1 MQIET
6 LISLIPGTQTRCG
19 NWAEVGWNLYEE
31 PQWDQKMAL
40 GGHLNA
46 WDVSPSQGQLHNWV
60 PVKRPV
66 EAGPGTPR
74 PPRTFIS
81 PAKYRKIISH
91 QWAQCSSPRF
101 KFGNDTKL
109 NMGYIFS
116 KSRRLCPYFA
126 IWFCWFWQ
134 CREKEKRKIFWYC
147 FSLPK
152 KDTLYIEKERNN
164 VSEGKERY
172 GKEQRQWICPGLTKK
187 SPL

>member
-101 KFGNDTKL
+101 KANLGMTQSWIWGICFQKADAFVHILQSDSADFGNV
-109 NMGYIFS
+109 
-116 KSRRLCPYFA
+116 
-126 IWFCWFWQ
+126 
-134 CREKEKRKIFWYC
+134 EKRRKGKFFDIVFLC
-147 FSLPK
+147 RK
-152 KDTLYIEKERNN
+152 RTHYISRK
-164 VSEGKERY
+164 SE
-172 GKEQRQWICPGLTKK
+172 TM
-187 SPL
+187 